1 MPFTNAVKNIN
12 KDRSHWLEVWPRFLG
27 GDKAAFSE
35 IYEEFID
42 LLFAYGCKITR
53 DHELVKDCIQDVF
66 IELHR
71 LQPVLFHPEYIEFYL
86 IKSLKNAI
94 LHKMQKDSKIKNVSL
109 KEMIDFELKFEI
121 EKDIYD
127 LESDRL
133 QAERLKTILQSLD
146 PQKRELLYLRFSTGM
161 NYSDIGQILKINPD
175 TVKKQLYRLLDQIR
189 EKHGVQLLEMFMIC
203 LNKS

>member
-12 KDRSHWLEVWPRFLG
+12 KDRSHWLEVWPRFLAS
-27 GDKAAFSE
+27 DQAAFSE

>member
-1 MPFTNAVKNIN
+1 MKNII
-12 KDRSHWLEVWPRFLG
+12 KDRSHWLEVWPRFLA
-27 GDKAAFSE
+27 GDNTAFSE

-66 IELHR
+66 IELLR
-71 LQPVLFHPEYIEFYL
+71 LHPVLFHPEYIDFYL

-94 LHKMQKDSKIKNVSL
+94 LHKMQKDSRIKNVPI

-133 QAERLKTILQSLD
+133 LAERLKSILQSLD

-161 NYSDIGQILKINPD
+161 NYSDIGQILNINPD

-189 EKHGVQLLEMFMIC
+189 EKHGVQLLEMFVIC